1 SDFWSIEGL
10 YRFKQEWEPRAEAL
24 MAQGEKLPEDL
35 KHLIALPFGLPK
47 DSDIT
52 RDEAYK
58 YAKAAILD
66 SGFDETTLSLY
77 GTQEAYLDHTSDE
90 GYYKFCFTYWAYP
103 ISDERRVKG
112 EALHEQG
119 LIPQKIIV
127 CVNAVDGQMISMDE
141 NNDTQ
146 GVERLGI

>member
-1 SDFWSIEGL
+1 
-10 YRFKQEWEPRAEAL
+10 
-24 MAQGEKLPEDL
+24 
-35 KHLIALPFGLPK
+35 
-47 DSDIT
+47 
-52 RDEAYK
+52 
-58 YAKAAILD
+58 
-66 SGFDETTLSLY
+66 
-77 GTQEAYLDHTSDE
+77 HTSDE
-90 GYYKFCFTYWAYP
+90 GYYKFCFTYLAYP